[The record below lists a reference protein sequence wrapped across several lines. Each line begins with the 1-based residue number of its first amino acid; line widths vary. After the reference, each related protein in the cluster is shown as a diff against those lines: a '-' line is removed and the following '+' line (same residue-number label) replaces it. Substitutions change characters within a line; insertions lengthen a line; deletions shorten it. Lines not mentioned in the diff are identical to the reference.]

1 MQRTRKMTHRYNT
14 RFQAAKATESKK
26 SEPLNRE
33 THVSMT
39 VIFPIKTNAS
49 EVSSHDCTTDCEEK
63 KKELETLKPL
73 LDKGGLPTT
82 SRREK
87 IMIAIK
93 MFHYY
98 ENHTHLLRH
107 HSMLRKTTLNKIV
120 EFRKSKE
127 IEENE
132 LKNMHY
138 CVSCKS
144 AYDKKCTILGMME
157 VLMES
162 CDRVYQIIQNF

>member
-1 MQRTRKMTHRYNT
+1 MTHRYNT

-26 SEPLNRE
+26 SAESKKSEPLNHE
-33 THVSMT
+33 TLVSMT
-39 VIFPIKTNAS
+39 VLFPIRTNAS
-49 EVSSHDCTTDCEEK
+49 TVSSHNCTIDCEEK
-63 KKELETLKPL
+63 KQELQVLKPL
-73 LDKGGLPTT
+73 LDTGGLPTT

-98 ENHTHLLRH
+98 ENHTHLLKH
-107 HSMLRKTTLNKIV
+107 HSMLRETTLKKIV

-144 AYDKKCTILGMME
+144 AYDKNCTTLGMME

-162 CDRVYQIIQNF
+162 CDRVYQIIQNL